1 MELGHGGN
9 LCVPTT
15 SLQFQPAN
23 HVVLSVPATGGK
35 ELLGICAF
43 PSRRETVHTP
53 FAFSEPTS

>member
-43 PSRRETVHTP
+43 PTRRLLFPSRLINMMD
-53 FAFSEPTS
+53 A